1 MYGPCPFKGV
11 CEADRGMRE
20 EVLRN
25 DFQLAPVWD
34 PTNPDKA
41 SE

>member
-1 MYGPCPFKGV
+1 V
-11 CEADRGMRE
+11 CEADRNMRV

-34 PTNPDKA
+34 PTNKED
-41 SE
+41 E